1 MNKNLNTK
9 PMKPRKLIILLAIIS
24 FVAIQ
29 FSCSEKAPE
38 QKPNIVWIMM
48 EDWGYQLSCYGE
60 PGVYTPNIDNF
71 GSEGIRFTESFCT
84 APVCSPS
91 RSAMIT
97 GFHQNYIGANQHRTA
112 NENKKPLPFGIKP
125 ITHLL
130 EEAGYFTCFM
140 ETRKTDFNFT
150 LDKPA
155 YQGKDWSERAEG
167 QPFFAQLTFTKT
179 HRKWHRDPQNPID
192 INDVVVPP
200 YYPQTDFTRRD
211 WANGLESAQIVDREI
226 GAVLKRLEDE
236 GLAENTLVFIIGDNG
251 RCMPRGKQFLYD
263 GGIQV
268 PILVR
273 WPAKIKPAQVIDNLV
288 TTIDISKTILDAA
301 GVTPP
306 HPLHGMN
313 LLDGSTKNR
322 KYVFAARD
330 KMDDTHDAMRAIRSK
345 EFKLIHNLM
354 PERAYCQ
361 FSRYKET
368 SYPVLALLNVLN
380 LKGELTPA
388 QAAFMAA
395 TKPEFELFD
404 LKNDPNEIHNLADDP
419 NYQDIKAELLSE
431 LNNWRENVIHDQGV
445 SDEFRK
451 GGWPATYPTRS
462 LEEWE
467 HVLELWQP
475 WVNRTPES
483 TIERPD
489 KEIAKTNLVKV
500 NN

>member
-1 MNKNLNTK
+1 MKNKILSLLFIGFLATGNL
-9 PMKPRKLIILLAIIS
+9 
-24 FVAIQ
+24 
-29 FSCSEKAPE
+29 SCTPKAPE

-60 PGVYTPNIDNF
+60 PGIQTPNIDKF
-71 GSEGIRFTESFCT
+71 AAEGIRFTSSFCT

-97 GFHQNYIGANQHRTA
+97 GFHQNYIGANQHRT
-112 NENKKPLPFGIKP
+112 EDKKPLPYGIKP

-140 ETRKTDFNFT
+140 ESRKTDFNFT
-150 LDKPA
+150 LDREP
-155 YQGKDWSERAEG
+155 YLGKDWSERAEG
-167 QPFFAQLTFTKT
+167 QPFFAQLTFQKT
-179 HRKWHRDPQNPID
+179 HRKWIRDLQNPID
-192 INDVVVPP
+192 ISTVKIPQ
-200 YYPQTDFTRRD
+200 YYPQTDFVKRD

-226 GAVLKRLEDE
+226 GEVLKRLEDE
-236 GLAENTLVFIIGDNG
+236 GLAENTIVFIIGDNG

-273 WPAKIKPAQVIDNLV
+273 WPAKIKPGQVRDELV
-288 TTIDISKTILDAA
+288 QTIDISKTILDVA
-301 GVTPP
+301 GVKPP
-306 HPLHGMN
+306 YELHGMN
-313 LLDGSTKNR
+313 LLDESTKNR
-322 KYVFAARD
+322 KYIFVARD

-354 PERAYCQ
+354 PERAWCQ
-361 FSRYKET
+361 FNRYKEE

-380 LKGELTPA
+380 MKGELTPE

-404 LKNDPNEIHNLADDP
+404 LKNDPDELHNLADNPD
-419 NYQDIKAELLSE
+419 YQSVKDDLLKE

-445 SDEFRK
+445 SDEFRA
-451 GGWPATYPTRS
+451 GGWPSTYPTRT

-475 WVNRTPES
+475 WVSRTTES
-483 TIERPD
+483 NIERPD
-489 KEIAKTNLVKV
+489 KEISKTNLVEVKK
-500 NN
+500 